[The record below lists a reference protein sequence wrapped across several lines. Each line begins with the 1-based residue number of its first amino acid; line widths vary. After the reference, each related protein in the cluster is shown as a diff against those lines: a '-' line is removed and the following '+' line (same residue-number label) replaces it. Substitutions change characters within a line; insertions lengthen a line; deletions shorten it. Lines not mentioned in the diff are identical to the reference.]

1 MISGLFLVN
10 QKGEVIIGRYYR
22 DDVSKTT
29 VDAWRNATVAAK
41 ETASQPPV
49 SMVDGASF
57 MYTRHANMFFMA
69 TTRQESSGGENEGE
83 CAREGEGARE
93 RALLPQKKNKLEFQ
107 KSKDGASII
116 MVNEA

>member
-69 TTRQESSGGENEGE
+69 TTRQVSSGGENEGE

-93 RALLPQKKNKLEFQ
+93 RALRCCRRARDQSAGWPP
-107 KSKDGASII
+107 AR
-116 MVNEA
+116 